1 MGSPIR
7 SPGQMYGFETESTVS
22 DGLAVVVG
30 TADHKVALPAG
41 ADPTGGVVGLVH
53 RPDGTS
59 AASGAIVD
67 VVATGIYPA
76 VAAAAITRGAKVAIN
91 GATGKVKTAAPAA
104 GTNTMILGTALES
117 AAADG
122 DRITVALSISLMQG

>member
-7 SPGQMYGFETESTVS
+7 SPGQMYGLETESTVS

-30 TADHKVALPAG
+30 SADHKVALPAG

-53 RPDGTS
+53 RPDGTT
-59 AASGAIVD
+59 ATSGAVVD
-67 VVATGIYPA
+67 VVSTGIYPA
-76 VAAAAITRGAKVAIN
+76 VASAAISRGAKVAIA
-91 GATGKVKTAAPAA
+91 GTTGKVKTAAPAA
-104 GTNTMILGTALES
+104 GTNSMILGTALEA

-122 DRITVALSISLMQG
+122 DRISVLLSISLMQG